1 MATLADQLN
10 DNTIEDPGT
19 RAPLVLGGLD
29 YQGITDTVADVAYGP
44 APPKAWFI
52 VLGVSALLMGILFG
66 CVGHLIMT
74 GVGVW
79 GNNNP
84 VFWGW
89 PIVNFVFWVG
99 IGHAGTLISAILFLL
114 RQNWRTSIN
123 RAAEAMTIF
132 AVVCAGLFPGVHIG
146 RVWSFYW
153 LFPIP
158 TEHLAMWPNFRSPLL
173 WDVFAVSTY
182 ATVSLLFWYM
192 GMVPDIATFRDR
204 AKNKIQRV
212 AYSVLALGWTGSAR
226 HWHRYEMAYVILAAL
241 ATPLVLSVHT
251 IVSFDFAVSQVPG
264 WHTTI
269 FPPYFVAGAIVSGF
283 AMVVTLMV
291 PARELFGLKN
301 LITDRHLENMNKIMD
316 IASQPWKVGVH
327 KVQP

>member
-146 RVWSFYW
+146 GVFGRFIGCFQFRLNILRCGRTSAVRCYGTFSLYRHTQPFHCCFGTWGWCQILQLSGIGRKTKYRG
-153 LFPIP
+153 
-158 TEHLAMWPNFRSPLL
+158 WP
-173 WDVFAVSTY
+173 
-182 ATVSLLFWYM
+182 TVSWHWDGLDRHAI
-192 GMVPDIATFRDR
+192 GIATKWR
-204 AKNKIQRV
+204 
-212 AYSVLALGWTGSAR
+212 
-226 HWHRYEMAYVILAAL
+226 M
-241 ATPLVLSVHT
+241 
-251 IVSFDFAVSQVPG
+251 
-264 WHTTI
+264 
-269 FPPYFVAGAIVSGF
+269 
-283 AMVVTLMV
+283 
-291 PARELFGLKN
+291 
-301 LITDRHLENMNKIMD
+301 
-316 IASQPWKVGVH
+316 
-327 KVQP
+327 